1 VSHIIAVGGK
11 GGVGK
16 TLVVALLTNMLR
28 HDRYLLAIDA
38 DPALGLTYAL
48 NAKPN
53 KTIWDIRESLKEGP
67 GRKKLFGDDKDAPLR
82 EVIRDQALLKM
93 DNFDFLAM
101 GRSEGPGCFCGINEL
116 LRYAIDSVA
125 REYDIVLVD
134 CEAGLE
140 QVNRRVLRN
149 MDTLV
154 LISDPT
160 VRGLQTIRH
169 LDQIAKEHAAG
180 PASLKTGLV
189 FNRVDNESSMEG
201 LKQDLSINIWGYLPN
216 DPTIKEFDLE
226 GKSLLKLP
234 ESSPAYRSLRAVL
247 PRLMDL
253 KKGE

>member
-1 VSHIIAVGGK
+1 MGNVIAVGGK

-16 TLVVALLTNMLR
+16 TLIVALLTK
-28 HDRYLLAIDA
+28 LLKDPYALLVIDA

-48 NAKPN
+48 NANPG

-67 GRKKLFGDDKDAPLR
+67 GRKNLFGDDDKDAPLR
-82 EVIRDQALLKM
+82 EIIRDQALLKM

-116 LRYAIDSVA
+116 LRYAIDSLA

-149 MDTLV
+149 MDTLI

-180 PASLKTGLV
+180 TASLKTGLV
-189 FNRVDNESSMEG
+189 FNRVDNESSVEG

-216 DPTIKEFDLE
+216 DSTIKEFDLE

-234 ESSPAYRSLRAVL
+234 ESSPAYRALSL
-247 PRLMDL
+247 L
-253 KKGE
+253 KPLIVNS